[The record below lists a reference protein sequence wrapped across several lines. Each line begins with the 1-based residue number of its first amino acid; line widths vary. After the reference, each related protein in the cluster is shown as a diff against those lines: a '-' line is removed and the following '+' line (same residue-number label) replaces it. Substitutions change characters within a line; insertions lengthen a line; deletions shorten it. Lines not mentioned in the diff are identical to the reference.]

1 MEQHTIHTLLPPSNE
16 AIANALEEVA
26 GMLEERDA
34 NPHRVQ
40 AYLIAAEG
48 VRAWNEPLAE
58 QLASGG
64 SEALQA
70 VPGVGE
76 RLASRIAGFVETGQL
91 SLTRQLRSEVSPA
104 ALFARVTGIGSELA
118 RRIHDTLGIET
129 LEELEIA
136 AHDGRL
142 AEVEGF
148 GPGRVRA
155 VRAQLDAMLSR
166 ASRRRLRRDRP
177 DAQSR
182 PDRPSVETLL
192 DVDRTYRER
201 GAAGALRTI
210 TPRRFNPSGEAWLPI
225 LHTVERPWSFT
236 ALFSNTARAHELAKT
251 DDWVVI
257 YYDRGEGERQC
268 TVVTEARGP
277 LKGRRVVRGR
287 ERECQSY
294 YSGRPEAARQD
305 ALEPA

>member
-1 MEQHTIHTLLPPSNE
+1 MEEHTIHTTTPPSNE
-16 AIANALEEVA
+16 AIAEALEELA

-40 AYLIAAEG
+40 AYLRAADG

-58 QLASGG
+58 QLAKGG
-64 SEALQA
+64 LEALQA

-76 RLASRIAGFVETGQL
+76 RLALRMAGFVKTGQL
-91 SLTRQLRSEVSPA
+91 RLTRQLRSEASPA

-118 RRIHDTLGIET
+118 RRIYETLGIET
-129 LEELEIA
+129 LEELEMA

-142 AEVEGF
+142 AKVEGF
-148 GPGRVRA
+148 GAGRVRA
-155 VRAQLDAMLSR
+155 VRAQLGTMLSR

-177 DAQSR
+177 DAQ
-182 PDRPSVETLL
+182 PHTDRPSVDVLL

-225 LHTVERPWSFT
+225 LHTVHRPWSFT
-236 ALFSNTARAHELAKT
+236 ALFSNTARAHELSKT
-251 DDWVVI
+251 NDWVVV
-257 YYDRGEGERQC
+257 YFDRGEGERSC
-268 TVVTEARGP
+268 TVVTETRGP

-294 YSGRPEAARQD
+294 YSGRPEPSRQD
-305 ALEPA
+305 ALKLA